1 MFALHFGPLPRC
13 NNLSRKDNFQLTWDG
28 TSVTR
33 RLDYFFEMWPLAAM
47 KISPIVLEICQSK
60 LKYCQILNRTFTI
73 SQVLHNF
80 AKAEKFRRIWSHCL
94 GPVWPDWA
102 IFERHSLVTKKIYK
116 RIQNTCNLF
125 GYFEKCQN
133 CCGYFLGN
141 FEDKMSTFCSV
152 VIWSHCC
159 VGPLKVVK
167 QFSPSSYF

>member
-116 RIQNTCNLF
+116 RIQNTLQFIWLFWKMSKLLRLLF
-125 GYFEKCQN
+125 G
-133 CCGYFLGN
+133 
-141 FEDKMSTFCSV
+141 
-152 VIWSHCC
+152 
-159 VGPLKVVK
+159 
-167 QFSPSSYF
+167 QFWG